1 MRLFSAMCSLN
12 TSLLFAVFLC
22 APSNSFS
29 PKEQTRTHI
38 QNRHTFSTMHER
50 PASYSITGQRQV
62 DMNQYNLPIDQIVS
76 EWSANVVAKTRD
88 LEEGVYLGAKNDQNL
103 FVDTLQISF
112 PRRSGVG
119 LGLELQEIAGG
130 RQDGLGITVVAGVVA
145 GGCAEGSEIMVGDS
159 LSSVTVVS
167 YPSHITSTNGLV
179 ESQTLTTIRTEC
191 FSYDA
196 TVAAISTLPSIVNN
210 EEMYL
215 LSIKRIRRK
224 PKVIIK
230 LQFPSQGEPD
240 ETIELFAGEN
250 LRLGML
256 VRGLKLND
264 PMAKRFDTKSGG
276 NCGAGGLCRTCAVS
290 IVRGGELLNPQ
301 KINEQQMLEGNPRL
315 RLACKAFVGY
325 GMREGEITI
334 QVHPNQWRN

>member
-1 MRLFSAMCSLN
+1 MCSWN
-12 TSLLFAVFLC
+12 TSLLFVVYLSAQSDAFL
-22 APSNSFS
+22 PR
-29 PKEQTRTHI
+29 EQSRTHT
-38 QNRHTFSTMHER
+38 QYRHTLSTMHEH
-50 PASYSITGQRQV
+50 PAPYSTIGQRQV
-62 DMNQYNLPIDQIVS
+62 DMNQYNLPIDLIVS
-76 EWSANVVAKTRD
+76 EWSANIVAKTRD
-88 LEEGVYLGAKNDQNL
+88 TDGGVFLGVKDNQNV

-112 PRRSGVG
+112 PRRSGDG

-130 RQDGLGITVVAGVVA
+130 RQDGLGITVVSGVIA
-145 GGCAEGSEIMVGDS
+145 GGCTDGSEIMVGDS

-167 YPSHITSTNGLV
+167 YPSHITSTTGLV

-196 TVAAISTLPSIVNN
+196 TVAAISTLPTTVYN
-210 EEMYL
+210 EDMYV

-224 PKVIIK
+224 PKVTIK
-230 LQFPSQGEPD
+230 LQFPSQAEPD
-240 ETIELFAGEN
+240 AIIQLFAGEN

-264 PMAKRFDTKSGG
+264 PLAKRFDTKSGG

-301 KINEQQMLEGNPRL
+301 KINEQQTLEGNPRL

-325 GMREGEITI
+325 GMREGEMTI
-334 QVHPNQWRN
+334 QVHPNQWGK